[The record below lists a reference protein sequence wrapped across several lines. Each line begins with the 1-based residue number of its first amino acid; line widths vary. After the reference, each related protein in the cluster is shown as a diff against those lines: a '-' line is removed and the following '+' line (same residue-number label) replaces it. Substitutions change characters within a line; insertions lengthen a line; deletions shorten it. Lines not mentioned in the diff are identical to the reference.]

1 MEIDNKTNRLCRQLQ
16 RRIANMADG
25 EEFPSVRQLISEYKL
40 SQVTV
45 TAAVNQ
51 LKEKGCLESFVGRG
65 TFVRRKA
72 VPAHP
77 KMVLLQPDWPSS
89 SLARTA
95 RLLEYY
101 ALKHGFQFEP
111 VHRDYRDDL
120 CMYVNDYEADV
131 IVLDSVANDQLN
143 PEQLMSLS
151 RSAAPV
157 IISNNT
163 IPVAEIRYVCGDN
176 VKAGGL
182 AARYLVEMGH
192 RKLGFLFSEPH
203 IISTDS
209 RLRNFEMV
217 ASACGCDLEILD
229 CRIVSGE
236 RSDRKIR
243 EFMKQFAA
251 GKYDFS
257 ALFVISDISAVKA
270 AHYLE
275 EFGVRVPE
283 DLSILGF
290 GDEPEPGMERLST
303 VGVDH
308 HLIAESVIGMAENIL
323 HHRLSFKTQIDVEPK
338 VVDRG
343 SVIKYIPKNEK
354 KYA

>member
-1 MEIDNKTNRLCRQLQ
+1 MEVDNKTNRLYRQL
-16 RRIANMADG
+16 RRKIAGMTDG
-25 EEFPSVRQLISEYKL
+25 EEFPSVRQLIGEYKV

-45 TAAVNQ
+45 TAAMNQ
-51 LKEKGCLESFVGRG
+51 LKEKGILESFVGRG
-65 TFVRRKA
+65 TFVCKKDMP
-72 VPAHP
+72 VHP
-77 KMVLLQPDWPSS
+77 KLVLLQPDWPSAS
-89 SLARTA
+89 IARTA
-95 RLLEYY
+95 KLMELY
-101 ALKHGFQFEP
+101 AEKYGFDFMLAR
-111 VHRDYRDDL
+111 RDYHDDL
-120 CMYVNDYEADV
+120 CMCVDDYEADI

-182 AARYLVEMGH
+182 AARYLVEKGH

-203 IISTDS
+203 IISTES

-229 CRIVSGE
+229 CRTTSG
-236 RSDRKIR
+236 DRPDKKIR

-257 ALFVISDISAVKA
+257 ALFVISDITAVKA
-270 AHYLE
+270 MQYLE
-275 EFGVRVPE
+275 EFGVRIPE

-290 GDEPEPGMERLST
+290 GDEPEPGMEKLST

-308 HLIAESVIGMAENIL
+308 HLIAESVIKMAQNIL
-323 HHRLSFKTQIDVEPK
+323 RHAPDFKTQIDAEPMI
-338 VVDRG
+338 VDRN
-343 SVIKYIPKNEK
+343 SVARYVPKNQMK
-354 KYA
+354 FA